1 VKTPIKL
8 ANSETLKKTTIWL
21 PMRQKL
27 IVIKSVAIAISCLAV
42 APRLFA
48 LDPPPDGAY
57 PGNNTAEGG
66 GALFTLDSNLGSDN
80 TAVGFSALYGNHS
93 GDQNTAIGSLALL
106 NAYTSGNTAIG
117 AFALLNNTFGG
128 NNTAVGLNALY
139 SNGGSDNTAIGVN
152 ALYSNFTY
160 ENTAI
165 GAYALASF
173 ASEASG
179 MTAVGAY
186 ALTSNTTGYANT
198 ALGYSALKKTTEGY
212 QNTAVGDLALDS
224 NVTGSGNTATGSSAL
239 LFNVGS
245 NNTAFG
251 AEAAEGS
258 NFTTGS
264 NNTTVGGN
272 SLSNLTS
279 GGSNSALGY
288 NALLN
293 ITTGSSNIAVGE
305 SAGSLLTTGSNNIEI
320 GHEGNAGDSNTIRIG
335 KKGVHTK
342 TVIAG
347 IRGTTVA
354 SGISVFIDGNGR
366 LGTTTSSA
374 RFKSEIKPMAKAS
387 EAIFALEPVT
397 FRYKQELDPD
407 QIPQFGLV
415 AEQVAK
421 VNPDLVAHDEDGKP
435 YTVRYEAVNAMLLNE
450 FLKEHRKGQEQDATL
465 AELRSAIAQQQKEI
479 KALTLGLKVQADQI
493 QKVSAERAISDP
505 TTSLIATND

>member
-1 VKTPIKL
+1 
-8 ANSETLKKTTIWL
+8 
-21 PMRQKL
+21 
-27 IVIKSVAIAISCLAV
+27 
-42 APRLFA
+42 
-48 LDPPPDGAY
+48 
-57 PGNNTAEGG
+57 
-66 GALFTLDSNLGSDN
+66 
-80 TAVGFSALYGNHS
+80 VGFSALYANYG
-93 GDQNTAIGSLALL
+93 GAQNTAVGSLALL
-106 NAYTSGNTAIG
+106 NNNAVDNTAIG
-117 AFALLNNTFGG
+117 AFAMLNNSYGDE
-128 NNTAVGLNALY
+128 NTAIGRNALY
-139 SNGGSDNTAIGVN
+139 SNSGGIDNTAIGAY
-152 ALYSNFTY
+152 ALSSGGAYSFDQT
-160 ENTAI
+160 TAI

-173 ASEASG
+173 SNGSEPAWG
-179 MTAVGAY
+179 ETAIGAHALQGDTTGHDNTAVGAS
-186 ALTSNTTGYANT
+186 ALYYNTVGSYNIAVGTATLYDNTTGSFNT
-198 ALGYSALKKTTEGY
+198 AIGCQALGGGE
-212 QNTAVGDLALDS
+212 S
-224 NVTGSGNTATGSSAL
+224 N
-239 LFNVGS
+239 
-245 NNTAFG
+245 
-251 AEAAEGS
+251 
-258 NFTTGS
+258 
-264 NNTTVGGN
+264 NNTTVGAFSGGAGVDN
-272 SLSNLTS
+272 TSVGAFS
-279 GGSNSALGY
+279 GGSGSSSTALGY
-288 NALLN
+288 NALSFN
-293 ITTGSSNIAVGE
+293 ATGSSNLALGTA
-305 SAGSLLTTGSNNIEI
+305 AGSLLTTGSNNIEI

-335 KKGVHTK
+335 KKGIHTK

-387 EAIFALEPVT
+387 EAILALEPVT